1 MMNKILTLA
10 VALGFIG
17 TAHAQKGTD
26 IATAALLHQEYT
38 DVIIASDSCP
48 GVALDINK
56 WDAEVRK
63 TAGTSGPG
71 MIKAFEVSDQ
81 GGAWRDKRQDDF
93 KANPNKECAEV
104 MDTYGPKGKGLL
116 KRK

>member
-1 MMNKILTLA
+1 
-10 VALGFIG
+10 
-17 TAHAQKGTD
+17 
-26 IATAALLHQEYT
+26 
-38 DVIIASDSCP
+38 
-48 GVALDINK
+48 
-56 WDAEVRK
+56 
-63 TAGTSGPG
+63 